1 MSWTYTNHV
10 TGVEKEP
17 AGSRHCVVCWARKGT
32 EYSPATWAQDLQ
44 RGQTDS
50 LDGIEINAR
59 NLEQVSETLR
69 AWSSHGGKEDIRSTG
84 GGKTTVLDSNLHGIY
99 MGFTWDSEAREVNTI
114 LAGLRAKQVHLSLG
128 PAQSCDRNMHTGT
141 HMCKIKSEKNSNQQI
156 NSNGSTC
163 LQ

>member
-1 MSWTYTNHV
+1 MQSQGPIHMSWTYTNHV

-59 NLEQVSETLR
+59 NLEQASETLR
-69 AWSSHGGKEDIRSTG
+69 AWRLSESWWKGRHQKNRRRENHSLGLE
-84 GGKTTVLDSNLHGIY
+84 
-99 MGFTWDSEAREVNTI
+99 FTWDLEAREVNTI
-114 LAGLRAKQVHLSLG
+114 LAGLRVKQVHLSLG
-128 PAQSCDRNMHTGT
+128 PAQSCVQAHAHRDTRVQNKVGG
-141 HMCKIKSEKNSNQQI
+141 KQQ
-156 NSNGSTC
+156 STDK
-163 LQ
+163 L